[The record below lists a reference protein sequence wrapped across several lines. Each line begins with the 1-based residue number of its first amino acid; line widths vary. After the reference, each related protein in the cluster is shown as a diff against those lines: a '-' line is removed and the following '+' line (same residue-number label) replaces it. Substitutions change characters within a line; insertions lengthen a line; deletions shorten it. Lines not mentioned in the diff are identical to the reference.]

1 MVAGLTT
8 RTIVGLEIHVQL
20 ATRTKLFCGCAL
32 EFGAEPNSRTCP
44 VCLGLPGALPVM
56 NRAAYE
62 ASVRFALAMNCKI
75 AAFTKWDRKSYYYP
89 DLPKNY
95 QISQYDLP
103 LGYEGFCDIDVEGG
117 ESKRIRIRRAH
128 LEEDAGKNLHDV
140 PGCSLVDLN
149 RTGTPL
155 LEIVTEPDIASAQE
169 AFDFCTGLQK
179 LAVYLGV
186 SEASMQKG
194 HMRFEPN
201 INVEITR
208 GNDVYRTPIS
218 EVKNLNSFRA
228 VRDAIEYETQR
239 QVQDWLSDENYV
251 FGKAANENRGWNADK
266 QMTEY
271 QRSKEAAHDY
281 RYFPDPDLM
290 PVTTSADWV
299 EKVRGE
305 LPEGPTVRRDRLVS
319 EFGLSPGDADLIV
332 ADRGDADLFDAAIDG
347 DKTLA
352 KRMTSLMLGA
362 AKKSAN
368 DRDLTVS
375 AVLANAAS
383 WRQLVRMLEDGVVNA
398 SAGERLLL
406 EAMEGDAG
414 EVDFEQMAKDR
425 NLVQVQD
432 VGQMSAWVEQVFKD
446 NAGAV
451 EDALSNPKK
460 AKAAPGFLT
469 GKVMQISGGKADPK
483 VVGQLIAAKIKE
495 MQAG

>member
-1 MVAGLTT
+1 MSELTT

-32 EFGAEPNSRTCP
+32 EFGAEANSRTCP
-44 VCLGLPGALPVM
+44 VCLGLPGSLPVM

-62 ASVRFALAMNCKI
+62 GSVRLALALNCKI
-75 AAFTKWDRKSYYYP
+75 AAYTKWDRKSYYYP

-103 LGYEGFCDIDVEGG
+103 LGADGHFDVASDSG

-155 LEIVTEPDIASAQE
+155 LEIVTEPDIESAQE
-169 AFDFCTGLQK
+169 AFDFCNQLQR
-179 LAVYLGV
+179 LVVYLGV
-186 SEASMQKG
+186 SEGSMQKG

-201 INVEITR
+201 INVQIQR
-208 GNDVYRTPIS
+208 GDQKFRTPIS

-228 VRDAIEYETQR
+228 VRDAIEFESRR
-239 QVQDWLSDENYV
+239 QVRDWMSDEGYV
-251 FGKAANENRGWNADK
+251 FGTASNENRGWNADK
-266 QMTEY
+266 GMTEF

-299 EKVRGE
+299 QSIQAG
-305 LPEGPTVRRDRLVS
+305 LPEAPMVRRDRLIS
-319 EFGLSPGDADLIV
+319 AFGLSATDAEAIV
-332 ADRGDADLFDAAIDG
+332 ADRGDADLFDEAVDG
-347 DKTLA
+347 DPKLA

-362 AKKSAN
+362 AKKTAN
-368 DRDLTVS
+368 DQQATVS
-375 AVLANAAS
+375 SLLSSAAS
-383 WRQLVRMLEDGVVNA
+383 WRQLATMIVEGVVNA
-398 SAGERLLL
+398 SAGEKLLL
-406 EAMEGDAG
+406 EALTADVEAA
-414 EVDFEQMAKDR
+414 DFEQWAKDR

-432 VGQMSAWVEQVFKD
+432 VGQMTAWVDQVFEANKD
-446 NAGAV
+446 AV
-451 EDALSNPKK
+451 VDALSNPKK
-460 AKAAPGFLT
+460 AKAAPGFLI

-483 VVGQLIAAKIKE
+483 VVGRLIAQKIKD
-495 MQAG
+495 MQNG